1 MQAIGALFEAQ
12 QAGRSTPGDLLL
24 CGYDGI
30 GWTQRLSPTIT
41 TIRQDWPGIAARAL
55 ELLDEA
61 MNGAGPAGYGSARVL
76 AVSLVEGEST
86 RRS

>member
-12 QAGRSTPGDLLL
+12 QAGRSIPGDLLL

-41 TIRQDWPGIAARAL
+41 TIRQDWPVGGEPSAAGAYIRAR
-55 ELLDEA
+55 E
-61 MNGAGPAGYGSARVL
+61 SA
-76 AVSLVEGEST
+76 
-86 RRS
+86 